1 MGYFWAFSRTI
12 VEHQAERNNRKFESR
27 QKIIKTR
34 ENYRLQTV
42 RSFKLFEKKTV
53 INLTA
58 SDRKVKS
65 C

>member
-1 MGYFWAFSRTI
+1 MRYSWAFSRTI

-34 ENYRLQTV
+34 ENYRLETV

-53 INLTA
+53 IKLMLVIEKL
-58 SDRKVKS
+58 SHV
-65 C
+65 